1 MAIYNLPNYKTADGF
16 GMSLNIRRGNPN
28 PLDNSSVW
36 SSYEDALNYA
46 QTSAIAYVGQLV
58 TVVDFTE
65 AVKDDET
72 IVTPAQAK
80 VDVYK
85 IELGDDGVGKLTKVG
100 AEEAQV
106 AIEELEKTIDKITE
120 DIAKLPTK
128 DTNTTYTFTDGTEGK
143 FTVTDSDKNSI
154 EVNTGAKEY
163 IDGKV
168 EDLEGKISAIPKF
181 AIEVVS
187 ELPTEKISNT
197 TVYLVPDNNTKTSDV
212 YDEYI
217 YVNSSWELLG
227 KQTLDLTGYAT
238 EDFVEQE
245 IGKLSAEGGAIKE
258 IADAHNQLAL
268 DVEELAEI
276 VGDSTKGLAKDVA
289 DLKIIDHEKI
299 AKDAADAAKQQAIAA
314 DVITSVN
321 LDQHFVI
328 NDKQLGI
335 AEGYNLLTDEDKAKL
350 SKLTLDGEDLTIS
363 ASVNAANVVGLDN
376 WIKDNR
382 SKVDGLFSAT
392 DASKLSSIEA
402 NAQVNK
408 LEGVKVNGVSLTITD
423 KIVDI
428 PAATA
433 DKFGVVKL
441 SDEFQTN
448 EDGALEL
455 KEVNIDKIVQ
465 DADSVVVL
473 DGGLAANLL

>member
-65 AVKDDET
+65 AVKDGET

-120 DIAKLPTK
+120 DIAKLPNASQVSTAI
-128 DTNTTYTFTDGTEGK
+128 TTALTDYY
-143 FTVTDSDKNSI
+143 N
-154 EVNTGAKEY
+154 KEA

-238 EDFVEQE
+238 ENFVSQA
-245 IGKLSAEGGAIKE
+245 ISDLSAEGGAIKQ
-258 IADAHNQLAL
+258 IADAHN
-268 DVEELAEI
+268 ELAEI

-289 DLKIIDHEKI
+289 DLKAIDHEKI

-328 NDKQLGI
+328 NNKQLGI

-350 SKLTLDGEDLTIS
+350 SKLALDGEDLTIS

-376 WIKDNR
+376 WIEDNR

-473 DGGLAANLL
+473 DGGSAADLL

>member
-154 EVNTGAKEY
+154 EVNTGAKDYIDSVVGNKAEGESEATGLRKEIADALAEAKKY
-163 IDGKV
+163 ADDNDTIYNDSAIVGRIEILENAGHQNASQVSTAITTALTDYYNKEAIDGKV

-328 NDKQLGI
+328 NNKQLGI

-350 SKLTLDGEDLTIS
+350 SKLALDGEDLTIS

-376 WIKDNR
+376 WIK
-382 SKVDGLFSAT
+382 T
-392 DASKLSSIEA
+392 IE
-402 NAQVNK
+402 
-408 LEGVKVNGVSLTITD
+408 VK
-423 KIVDI
+423 
-428 PAATA
+428 
-433 DKFGVVKL
+433 
-441 SDEFQTN
+441 
-448 EDGALEL
+448 
-455 KEVNIDKIVQ
+455 
-465 DADSVVVL
+465 
-473 DGGLAANLL
+473 

>member
-143 FTVTDSDKNSI
+143 FTVTDSDKKSI
-154 EVNTGAKEY
+154 EVNTGAKDY

-197 TVYLVPDNNTKTSDV
+197 TVYLVPDKNTKTSDV

-238 EDFVEQE
+238 ENFVSQA
-245 IGKLSAEGGAIKE
+245 ISDLSAEGGAIKQ
-258 IADAHNQLAL
+258 IADAHN
-268 DVEELAEI
+268 ELAEI
-276 VGDSTKGLAKDVA
+276 VGDNTKGLAKDVA
-289 DLKIIDHEKI
+289 DLKAIDHEKI
-299 AKDAADAAKQQAIAA
+299 AKDAADAADAAKQQAIAA

-328 NDKQLGI
+328 NNKQLGI
-335 AEGYNLLTDEDKAKL
+335 AKGYNLLTDEDKAKL
-350 SKLTLDGEDLTIS
+350 SKLALDGEDLTIS

-441 SDEFQTN
+441 GDEFQTN

-473 DGGLAANLL
+473 DGGSAADLL